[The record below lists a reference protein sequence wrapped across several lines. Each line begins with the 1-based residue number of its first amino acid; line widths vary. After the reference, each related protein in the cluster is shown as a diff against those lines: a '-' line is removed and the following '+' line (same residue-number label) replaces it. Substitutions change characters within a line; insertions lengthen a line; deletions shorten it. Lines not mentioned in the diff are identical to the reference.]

1 MNRILFDTSVYG
13 KLIED
18 LEVVE
23 KIGKLIP
30 KELVV
35 YGTKIIR
42 KELRG
47 YTRTIFN
54 KLFNERHE
62 FWIFSGFLYFH
73 NQFFPFFSFSQSF
86 HNKDYINQSLKNFRG
101 SG

>member
-30 KELVV
+30 KEFVV

-42 KELRG
+42 EELRE
-47 YTRTIFN
+47 TPKKLKAEDRN
-54 KLFNERHE
+54 KRILLLH
-62 FWIFSGFLYFH
+62 IY
-73 NQFFPFFSFSQSF
+73 
-86 HNKDYINQSLKNFRG
+86 D
-101 SG
+101 